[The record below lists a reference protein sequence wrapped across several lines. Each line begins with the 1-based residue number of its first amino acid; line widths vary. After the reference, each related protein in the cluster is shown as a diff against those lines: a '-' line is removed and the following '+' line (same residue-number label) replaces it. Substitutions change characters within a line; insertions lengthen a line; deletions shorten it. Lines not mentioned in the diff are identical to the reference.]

1 MSREERLALIRE
13 IEKLRGSRVLVYV
26 TGDRKNIETKIGV
39 DTFPFIARHLKN
51 FGSPPKIDLFLYSTG
66 GITMAGYF
74 LVNLIR
80 EFTDS
85 FGVLIPFKALSCATL
100 VTLGADDIIMSKMG
114 HLSPIDPSVSH
125 PLGPS
130 IPAPG
135 PAGAAGVRQHLPVNV
150 EDIFNFLDL
159 AREELKITDVDS
171 LERVLELMSQKIH
184 PLVLG
189 HSYRLREQIEFLAR
203 NLLKDHM
210 TDDAKISEIVRHL
223 TKGRYSHSYIFSRK
237 EAKEIVGL
245 PILDNPE
252 VESLVEELYLQYQR
266 MLELG
271 NPYSAEIAIGEQNAA
286 QIDLYRAIVES
297 DDLSHIYQSTR
308 LYRRIQ
314 VPVPNTEETV
324 PQILER
330 IIIDGWVENNT
341 I

>member
-1 MSREERLALIRE
+1 M
-13 IEKLRGSRVLVYV
+13 
-26 TGDRKNIETKIGV
+26 TGDRRNIETKIGI
-39 DTFPFIARHLKN
+39 DTFPFIARHLRS
-51 FGSPPKIDLFLYSTG
+51 FGGPPKIDLFLYSTG

-80 EFTDS
+80 EFTGS

-100 VTLGADDIIMSKMG
+100 VTLGAEDIIMSKMG
-114 HLSPIDPSVSH
+114 HLSPIDPSFGH

-135 PAGAAGVRQHLPVNV
+135 PAGLAGVKQRLPVNV
-150 EDIFNFLDL
+150 EDIFNFIDL
-159 AREELKITDVDS
+159 AREELKITDADS

-203 NLLKDHM
+203 NLLKYHM
-210 TDDAKISEIVRHL
+210 TDDAKISEIVEQL
-223 TKGRYSHSYIFSRK
+223 IKGRYSHSYIFSRK

-245 PILDNPE
+245 PIVDSPE
-252 VESLVEELYLQYQR
+252 VESLVEDLYLQYQR

-271 NPYSAEIAIGEQNAA
+271 NPYSAEIAMGERDAA
-286 QIDLYRAIVES
+286 QIDYYRAIIES
-297 DDLSHIYQSTR
+297 DDLTHIYQSNR
-308 LYRRIQ
+308 IYRRVQI
-314 VPVPNTEETV
+314 PIPNTQETV

-330 IIIDGWVENNT
+330 IITDGWVENNT